1 MMVDWKILSIVL
13 TAHNCEAYLDKTL
26 ATLLSSLAGLNEGY
40 EIILIS
46 DASVDR
52 TAEILQQFAERHAHH
67 TPLFQVDFRN
77 IGKVRNF
84 AVQQCSGNY
93 VTMVDGDDWLLAGA
107 LCDVVQFLAASQPEL
122 LLTRL
127 NEEHGDSDLDIS
139 WTGLQPQPLSQP
151 QAIKKFLIHKEMQAH
166 FIGQFVKREL
176 LLAHPFPPFRCYEDA
191 YLFPTILS
199 HCQHIVFSRSSPY
212 LYFKHGNSLSSRVD
226 SEKVELLVEA
236 TEEMERVF
244 GYQYANLIAC
254 HWINIFQRYGR
265 NMDNTPSR
273 QKVIKRIKEI
283 SSISFFLDPAIR
295 LSFKKKY
302 LKIKKNGK

>member
-1 MMVDWKILSIVL
+1 MIINRKILSIVL
-13 TAHNCEAYLDKTL
+13 TAHNCELYLDKTL
-26 ATLLSSLAGLNEGY
+26 STLLGSLAGLNEGY

-52 TAEILQQFAERHAHH
+52 TAEILQQFAARNAHH
-67 TPLFQVDFRN
+67 TRLFQVDFCS

-84 AVQQCSGNY
+84 SVRQCSGDY
-93 VTMVDGDDWLLAGA
+93 VTMIDGDDCLLAGA
-107 LCDVVQFLAASQPEL
+107 LCDVVQFLAASRPEL

-127 NEEHGDSDLDIS
+127 NEKHSDSDLDIL
-139 WTGLQPQPLSQP
+139 WTGLQPQSLSQP
-151 QAIKKFLIHKEMQAH
+151 QAIKKFLIHKDMQAH
-166 FIGQFVKREL
+166 FIGQFINREL
-176 LLAHPFPPFRCYEDA
+176 LLAHPFPLFQCYEDA

-212 LYFKHGNSLSSRVD
+212 LYFKHGNGLSSRVD
-226 SEKVELLVEA
+226 SAKVELLVEA

-254 HWINIFQRYGR
+254 HWINIFQRYSR
-265 NMDNTPSR
+265 NMGNTPSR
-273 QKVIKRIKEI
+273 QKVIKRIKKI
-283 SSISFFLDPAIR
+283 SSISFLLDPAIR

-302 LKIKKNGK
+302 LKIKNEK

>member
-1 MMVDWKILSIVL
+1 MVARKILSIVL

-26 ATLLSSLAGLNEGY
+26 ATLLISLAGLNEGY

-52 TAEILQQFAERHAHH
+52 TAEILQQFAEHYAHH
-67 TPLFQVDFRN
+67 TRLFQVDFRN

-84 AVQQCSGNY
+84 GIQQSLGDY
-93 VTMVDGDDWLLAGA
+93 ITMLDGDDWLLAGA

-127 NEEHGDSDLDIS
+127 NEKHGDSDLDIS
-139 WTGLQPQPLSQP
+139 WTGLQPQTLSQQ
-151 QAIKKFLIHKEMQAH
+151 QAIKKFLIHKDMQAH

-176 LLAHPFPPFRCYEDA
+176 LLAHPFQPFYCYEDA

-199 HCQHIVFSRSSPY
+199 QCQHIVFSRSSPY
-212 LYFKHGNSLSSRVD
+212 LYFKHNNSLSSRVD
-226 SEKVELLVEA
+226 SEKVELLIEV
-236 TEEMERVF
+236 TEEMGRVF
-244 GYQYANLIAC
+244 GYKYANLIAC

-265 NMDNTPSR
+265 NMDNMPSR

-283 SSISFFLDPAIR
+283 SSISFLLDPAIR

-302 LKIKKNGK
+302 LKIKNAK